1 MNIVTRVSNGVKMII
16 GKVFPEDANNNKVPD
31 SVERFEVL
39 VNEMLRSASAL
50 TVSDV
55 YLACKSYWDVSL
67 TGEEKRR
74 LVFNLLK
81 QGASE
86 CASWVLYAAI
96 EVAVGRI
103 EAELKKG

>member
-1 MNIVTRVSNGVKMII
+1 MNIFKRVSDGFSAVL

-39 VNEMLRSASAL
+39 INDMLQGASTL

-55 YLACKSYWDVSL
+55 YSACKSYWDASL

-74 LVFNLLK
+74 LVFNVLK

-86 CASWVLYAAI
+86 CASWILYAAI
-96 EVAVGRI
+96 EVAVGKI
-103 EAELKKG
+103 KSELKKG